1 MVEVTEAQFW
11 LPNEDECR
19 NSSSFVGKVG
29 PIISDLPSMPS
40 FVFAE
45 REKCG
50 KNQSVL
56 VICSFEQ
63 NFKRRN
69 EGKQRWIGLGGRKAE
84 DDNERTGYWF
94 PFRIG
99 RNDIGRE
106 EDVDELLKKW

>member
-1 MVEVTEAQFW
+1 MNWNIYYRSAVVRPANFH
-11 LPNEDECR
+11 
-19 NSSSFVGKVG
+19 
-29 PIISDLPSMPS
+29 
-40 FVFAE
+40 
-45 REKCG
+45 EKGDWFCKAVNG
-50 KNQSVL
+50 QTRWVQL
-56 VICSFEQ
+56 DSFEQ